1 MKKILVAIFAFA
13 CAVSMFGADAKVFD
27 PNEYNKIHKEQGW
40 EAAREYAISCTDF
53 SKTPRFALQR
63 ANWIVSKNLME
74 GKDQAI
80 SFDTYKAEVLKLCS
94 NYYKPSESDL
104 AYYYLYN
111 CFNMKKFSME
121 DGIKFGNTNL
131 VGTAHE
137 KQFYLLIAQRYIYN
151 ICGIP
156 KDYAKAIE
164 WADKAE
170 ELGVST
176 KFSAYYLSRDKKN
189 TWETGVIYL
198 LDDYRTPADAMDRLK
213 KMFNRKPSDL
223 PDQKVVEF
231 LTDLADKYPTPGSN
245 FDEWKGFMGFIGY
258 KYKAI
263 TGKDLFNADTQAATK

>member
-1 MKKILVAIFAFA
+1 MKKFLVAIFAFA

-53 SKTPRFALQR
+53 SRLPRFAFIR
-63 ANWIVSKNLME
+63 ANWIVSKNLMI

-94 NYYKPSESDL
+94 NYKPSENDL
-104 AYYYLYN
+104 AYNYLVN
-111 CFNMKKFSME
+111 CFSMNKFSME

-131 VGTAHE
+131 VGTAYE
-137 KQFYLLIAQRYIYN
+137 KTFYLLIARNYIYN
-151 ICGIP
+151 TCGIP

-170 ELGVST
+170 EQGVGV
-176 KFSAYYLSRDKKN
+176 KLDAYYHSRDKKN

-198 LDDYRTPADAMDRLK
+198 LDDYRTPADAMDKLK

>member
-1 MKKILVAIFAFA
+1 MKKFLVAIFAFA

-27 PNEYNKIHKEQGW
+27 RNEYNKIAKEQGW
-40 EAAREYAISCTDF
+40 DAAREYIISCTDF
-53 SKTPRFALQR
+53 SKAPNVALKK
-63 ANWIVSKNLME
+63 ADLIVSKNLIK

-94 NYYKPSESDL
+94 NYKPSESQL
-104 AYYYLYN
+104 AYSYLSS
-111 CFNMKKFSME
+111 CFSMNKFSME
-121 DGIKFGNTNL
+121 DAIKFGNTNL
-131 VGTAHE
+131 VGTNYE
-137 KQFYLLIAQRYIYN
+137 RYFYLMIAQRYIYN

-170 ELGVST
+170 ELGLAV
-176 KFSAYYLSRDKKN
+176 KFNAYYQSRDKKN

-198 LDDYRTPADAMDRLK
+198 LDDYRTPADAMDILK

-245 FDEWKGFMGFIGY
+245 FDEWKGFMGFVGY

-263 TGKDLFNADTQAATK
+263 TGKDLFKPDTQAATK

>member
-1 MKKILVAIFAFA
+1 MKKFLVAIFAFA

-27 PNEYNKIHKEQGW
+27 LKEYNKIAKEQGW
-40 EAAREYAISCTDF
+40 EAVRKYTMSCTDF
-53 SKTPRFALQR
+53 SKAPNFAFTR
-63 ANWIVSKNLME
+63 AGWIVFENLMK

-80 SFDTYKAEVLKLCS
+80 SFDTYKTEVLKLCS
-94 NYYKPSESDL
+94 NYKPSEGQL
-104 AYYYLYN
+104 AYSYLN
-111 CFNMKKFSME
+111 SCFSMKKFSME
-121 DGIKFGNTNL
+121 DGIKFGNTNI
-131 VGTAHE
+131 VGTDHE
-137 KQFYLLIAQRYIYN
+137 RYFYLLIAQKYMYN

-170 ELGVST
+170 ELGLSA
-176 KFSAYYLSRDKKN
+176 KFNAYYQSRDKKN

-198 LDDYRTPADAMDRLK
+198 LDDYRTPADAMDILK

-245 FDEWKGFMGFIGY
+245 FDEWKGFMGFVGY

-263 TGKDLFNADTQAATK
+263 TGKDLFKSDTQAATK

>member
-1 MKKILVAIFAFA
+1 MKKFLVAIFAFA

-27 PNEYNKIHKEQGW
+27 LNEYNKIVKEQGW
-40 EAAREYAISCTDF
+40 GAAREYVISCTDF
-53 SKTPRFALQR
+53 SKTPHFALQR
-63 ANWIVSKNLME
+63 ADWIVSKNLME

-94 NYYKPSESDL
+94 NYKQSESAL
-104 AYYYLYN
+104 AYRYLN
-111 CFNMKKFSME
+111 SCFSMNKFSME

-137 KQFYLLIAQRYIYN
+137 KQFYLLIAQKYIYN
-151 ICGIP
+151 TCGIP

-170 ELGVST
+170 EMGLPV
-176 KFSAYYLSRDKKN
+176 KFNAYYSSRDKKN

-198 LDDYRTPADAMDRLK
+198 LDDYRTPVDAMDKLK

-245 FDEWKGFMGFIGY
+245 FDEWKGFMGFVGY

>member
-1 MKKILVAIFAFA
+1 MKKFLVAIFAFA

-27 PNEYNKIHKEQGW
+27 LKEYNKITKEQGW
-40 EAAREYAISCTDF
+40 GATKEYVISCTDF
-53 SKTPRFALQR
+53 SKTPYFAFQR

-94 NYYKPSESDL
+94 NYKPSESVL
-104 AYYYLYN
+104 AYTYLYS

-131 VGTAHE
+131 VGTEHE
-137 KQFYLLIAQRYIYN
+137 RKFYLLIAQRYMYN
-151 ICGIP
+151 MCGIP

-170 ELGVST
+170 ELGLPV
-176 KFSAYYLSRDKKN
+176 KFDAYYSSRDKKN

-198 LDDYRTPADAMDRLK
+198 LDDYRSPEDAMDKLK

>member
-1 MKKILVAIFAFA
+1 MKKFLVAIFAFA

-27 PNEYNKIHKEQGW
+27 LNEYNKINKERGW
-40 EAAREYAISCTDF
+40 RAAKEYAISCTDF
-53 SKTPRFALQR
+53 SKVPKFAFIT
-63 ANWIVSKNLME
+63 AHWIVSRNLME

-94 NYYKPSESDL
+94 NYKPPESDL
-104 AYYYLYN
+104 AYNYLIR
-111 CFNMKKFSME
+111 CFSMNKFSME

-131 VGTAHE
+131 VGTDHE
-137 KQFYLLIAQRYIYN
+137 IQFYLLIAQRYTYN
-151 ICGIP
+151 TCGIP

-164 WADKAE
+164 WADKAG
-170 ELGVST
+170 ELGLST
-176 KFSAYYLSRDKKN
+176 KFSAYYLSKDKKN
-189 TWETGVIYL
+189 TWETGVSYL
-198 LDDYRTPADAMDRLK
+198 LDDYRTPTDAMDKLK

-263 TGKDLFNADTQAATK
+263 TGKDLFKPDTQAATK

>member
-1 MKKILVAIFAFA
+1 MK
-13 CAVSMFGADAKVFD
+13 
-27 PNEYNKIHKEQGW
+27 
-40 EAAREYAISCTDF
+40 
-53 SKTPRFALQR
+53 
-63 ANWIVSKNLME
+63 

-80 SFDTYKAEVLKLCS
+80 SYDTYKAEVLKLCS
-94 NYYKPSESDL
+94 NYKLSAESEL
-104 AYYYLYN
+104 AYNYLIS
-111 CFNMKKFSME
+111 CFSMNKFSME

-131 VGTAHE
+131 VGTNYE
-137 KQFYLLIAQRYIYN
+137 RYFYLLIAQKYIYN

-170 ELGVST
+170 ELGLSV
-176 KFSAYYLSRDKKN
+176 KFEAYYHSRDKKN

-198 LDDYRTPADAMDRLK
+198 LDDYRTPADAMDKLK

-245 FDEWKGFMGFIGY
+245 FDEWKGFMGFVGY

-263 TGKDLFNADTQAATK
+263 TGKDLFKPDTQAATK

>member
-1 MKKILVAIFAFA
+1 MKKFLVAIFAFA

-27 PNEYNKIHKEQGW
+27 LNEYNKIVKEQGW
-40 EAAREYAISCTDF
+40 GAAREYTISCTDF
-53 SKTPRFALQR
+53 SKTPYFALQR
-63 ANWIVSKNLME
+63 AKLIVFKNLME

-94 NYYKPSESDL
+94 NYKPSESQL
-104 AYYYLYN
+104 AYNYLSD
-111 CFNMKKFSME
+111 CFSMNKFSME

-131 VGTAHE
+131 VGTSHE
-137 KQFYLLIAQRYIYN
+137 KQFYLLIAQRYMYN
-151 ICGIP
+151 VCGIP

-170 ELGVST
+170 EEGLSA

-198 LDDYRTPADAMDRLK
+198 LDDYRTPSDAMDRLK

>member
-1 MKKILVAIFAFA
+1 MKKFLVAIFAFA

-27 PNEYNKIHKEQGW
+27 PNEYNKISKEQGLVV
-40 EAAREYAISCTDF
+40 AREYVISCTDF
-53 SKTPRFALQR
+53 SKTPYFALQR
-63 ANWIVSKNLME
+63 ANSIVFKNLME

-80 SFDTYKAEVLKLCS
+80 SFDTYKAEVLNLCS
-94 NYYKPSESDL
+94 NYKPSESQL
-104 AYYYLYN
+104 AYNYLNN
-111 CFNMKKFSME
+111 CFSMNKFSME

-131 VGTAHE
+131 VGTSHE

-151 ICGIP
+151 MCGIP

-170 ELGVST
+170 ELGLSV
-176 KFSAYYLSRDKKN
+176 KFNACYLSRDKKN

-198 LDDYRTPADAMDRLK
+198 LDDYRSPADAMDKLK

>member
-1 MKKILVAIFAFA
+1 MKKFLVAIFAFA

-27 PNEYNKIHKEQGW
+27 LNEYNKIAKEQGW
-40 EAAREYAISCTDF
+40 GAEDEYNISCTDF
-53 SKTPRFALQR
+53 SKAPYFAFKR
-63 ANWIVSKNLME
+63 AYLIVSKNLMK

-94 NYYKPSESDL
+94 NYKPSEAQL
-104 AYYYLYN
+104 AYTYLSG
-111 CFNMKKFSME
+111 CFLMKKFSME

-131 VGTAHE
+131 VGTSHE
-137 KQFYLLIAQRYIYN
+137 KHFYLLIAQRYMDN
-151 ICGIP
+151 MCDIP

-170 ELGVST
+170 EMGLSN
-176 KFSAYYLSRDKKN
+176 KFEAYYLSRDKKN

-198 LDDYRTPADAMDRLK
+198 LDDYRDPADAMDKLK

-245 FDEWKGFMGFIGY
+245 FDEWKGFMGFVGY

-263 TGKDLFNADTQAATK
+263 TGKDLFKADTQAATK

>member
-1 MKKILVAIFAFA
+1 MKKFLVAIFAFA

-27 PNEYNKIHKEQGW
+27 LNEYNKINKEQGW
-40 EAAREYAISCTDF
+40 EAATGYTISCTDF
-53 SKTPRFALQR
+53 SKAPKFAFFR
-63 ANWIVSKNLME
+63 ATRIVYGNLMK

-94 NYYKPSESDL
+94 NYKLSEGEL
-104 AYYYLYN
+104 AYNYLSN
-111 CFNMKKFSME
+111 CFSMNKFSME

-131 VGTAHE
+131 VGTDYE
-137 KQFYLLIAQRYIYN
+137 RYFYLMIAQKYIYN

-170 ELGVST
+170 ELGLSV
-176 KFSAYYLSRDKKN
+176 KFDAYYSSRDKKN

-198 LDDYRTPADAMDRLK
+198 LDDYRTPEDAMDKLK

-263 TGKDLFNADTQAATK
+263 TGKDLFESDTQAATK

>member
-1 MKKILVAIFAFA
+1 MKKFLVAIFAFA

-27 PNEYNKIHKEQGW
+27 LKEYNKISKEQGW
-40 EAAREYAISCTDF
+40 GAANEYTISCTDF
-53 SKTPRFALQR
+53 SKAPYFAFKR
-63 ANWIVSKNLME
+63 AYLIVSKNLMK

-94 NYYKPSESDL
+94 NYKPSESAL
-104 AYYYLYN
+104 AYIYLDR
-111 CFNMKKFSME
+111 CFSMNKFSME

-131 VGTAHE
+131 VGTDHE
-137 KQFYLLIAQRYIYN
+137 KHFYILIARRYTSN

-170 ELGVST
+170 ELGLSA
-176 KFSAYYLSRDKKN
+176 KFEAYYLSRDKKN

-198 LDDYRTPADAMDRLK
+198 LDDYRTPVDAMDKLK

-223 PDQKVVEF
+223 PNQKVVEF

-245 FDEWKGFMGFIGY
+245 FDEWKGFMGFVGY

>member
-1 MKKILVAIFAFA
+1 MKKFLVAIFAFA

-40 EAAREYAISCTDF
+40 EASMEYVISCTDF
-53 SKTPRFALQR
+53 SRLPRFAFIR
-63 ANWIVSKNLME
+63 ADLIVSKNLMK

-94 NYYKPSESDL
+94 NYEPPESSL
-104 AYYYLYN
+104 AYSYLNN
-111 CFNMKKFSME
+111 CFSMNKFSME

-131 VGTAHE
+131 VGTANE
-137 KQFYLLIAQRYIYN
+137 KHFYLLIAQKYIYN
-151 ICGIP
+151 TCGIP

-170 ELGVST
+170 ELGVGV
-176 KFSAYYLSRDKKN
+176 KLDAYYLSRDKKN

-198 LDDYRTPADAMDRLK
+198 LDDYRTPTDAMHRIK
-213 KMFNRKPSDL
+213 QMFNRKPSDL

-263 TGKDLFNADTQAATK
+263 TGKDLFKPDTQATTK